1 MVENLSCSG
10 LSQNKFLIIGY
21 PFLAACGLMVAKGGH
36 TWLRAFTQELCLP
49 VEGTVVLQV
58 LFSITKLPL
67 PRADLIHIAASPA
80 AGYAH
85 VGRSSVLVP

>member
-21 PFLAACGLMVAKGGH
+21 PILAACGLMVAKGGH

-58 LFSITKLPL
+58 LFSITKLP
-67 PRADLIHIAASPA
+67 
-80 AGYAH
+80 
-85 VGRSSVLVP
+85 